1 MKIEF
6 HKRCFLSS
14 SKNVKHGTAKTRK
27 VDGVGFGVLESAS
40 ATILVLSERYLIQ

>member
-6 HKRCFLSS
+6 HKRCFLSL
-14 SKNVKHGTAKTRK
+14 SKNVKQDTAKTRK

-40 ATILVLSERYLIQ
+40 ATVLVLPKRYLIQ